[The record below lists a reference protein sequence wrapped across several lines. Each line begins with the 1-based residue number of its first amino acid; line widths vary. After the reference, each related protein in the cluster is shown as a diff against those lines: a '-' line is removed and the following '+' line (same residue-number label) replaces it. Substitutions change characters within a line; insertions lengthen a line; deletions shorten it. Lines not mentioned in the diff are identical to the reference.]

1 MLFNDTD
8 LSQLYPNNGLA
19 KVYHKNLILLLQN
32 LQTLNPIFNKTEY
45 INHITQANDLLIKLK
60 KADEKFDCTALE
72 LNLKHFEDAFYKVYE
87 IR

>member
-1 MLFNDTD
+1 MLFNDSD

-45 INHITQANDLLIKLK
+45 LSHITQANDLLIKLI
-60 KADEKFDCTALE
+60 KADEKFDCKPIE
-72 LNLKHFEDAFYKVYE
+72 MKLKQFEEAFYKVYV